1 MLSVSRARSVCGAR
15 GSCVASEWWLL
26 PARSR
31 ALPFLWYHLTPCGLL
46 SATLCKPFL
55 GLLWNIREASLRP
68 TSRSRGELL
77 VCVSAVASFCSHP
90 MAPGDKPDFGV
101 RTPITGR
108 ENPEIWVVSSRRA
121 PTAPT
126 SRDLATAAASAATAS
141 GRPLNPRRRRGRCC
155 GAVAVPPRPRDAP
168 PRDSSSAAMTGEQ
181 RHAKPPPTARRD
193 GDVGLRPPC
202 RRRWA
207 VTR

>member
-1 MLSVSRARSVCGAR
+1 MGVAGAAVAVTDGGGGRRHARVIPTA
-15 GSCVASEWWLL
+15 
-26 PARSR
+26 
-31 ALPFLWYHLTPCGLL
+31 
-46 SATLCKPFL
+46 SATLQSRFL
-55 GLLWNIREASLRP
+55 QCTNLKFSQSCTRQAA
-68 TSRSRGELL
+68 TST
-77 VCVSAVASFCSHP
+77 AVASFCSHL
-90 MAPGDKPDFGV
+90 MAPGEKPDFGV

-108 ENPEIWVVSSRRA
+108 ENPEIWVVFSRRA

-193 GDVGLRPPC
+193 GGDGLRLPC

-207 VTR
+207 VTL